1 MKVSGLR
8 FTIITILI
16 LLIPIYANWKLL
28 INGEKTEGIVIKTSK
43 EDTGQFYSFY
53 SIIRYK
59 VEDKYHRL
67 KGPENIEYP
76 KGKTFTILYYPKN
89 PENAIIYNIKGIC
102 LNKFTAVSIILF
114 ILWMAFYLSFS
125 PKSEKRKSKKE
136 FFKPSR
142 YLNNKKLR

>member
-59 VEDKYHRL
+59 VKDKYHRL

-76 KGKTFTILYYPKN
+76 NGKTFTILYYPKN
-89 PENAIIYNIKGIC
+89 PENAIIYNIKGVC
-102 LNKFTAVSIILF
+102 LISAPERLNYVQCGFADVLH
-114 ILWMAFYLSFS
+114 
-125 PKSEKRKSKKE
+125 KRLTQFNGKITGNRGIARKGE
-136 FFKPSR
+136 DHQ
-142 YLNNKKLR
+142 